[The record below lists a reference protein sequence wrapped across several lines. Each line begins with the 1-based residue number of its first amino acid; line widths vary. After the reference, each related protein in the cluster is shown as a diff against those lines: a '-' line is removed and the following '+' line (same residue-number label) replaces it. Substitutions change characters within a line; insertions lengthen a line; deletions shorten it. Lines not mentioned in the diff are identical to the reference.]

1 MTKGY
6 IEEINQVIKNQD
18 IIKNNSKVSLKC
30 HLSISNCYITKKKE
44 FVFKGKCADCRTAFN
59 IKGTLLVDGKIED
72 YFIVNVETYD
82 TSTVQHQKKI
92 SLTGERRISVK
103 KDLLRQVASE
113 YREDRLSE
121 LNNPITEPI
130 DLNTTIVLR
139 KAREEA
145 VNEYINFDQFRG
157 KPIYC
162 KEFVETCHIIRLSK
176 APFYVIYVSD
186 DDIRFW
192 NKLQELQLDLAVSWD
207 ASVGLTKE

>member
-1 MTKGY
+1 M
-6 IEEINQVIKNQD
+6 
-18 IIKNNSKVSLKC
+18 
-30 HLSISNCYITKKKE
+30 
-44 FVFKGKCADCRTAFN
+44 
-59 IKGTLLVDGKIED
+59 
-72 YFIVNVETYD
+72 
-82 TSTVQHQKKI
+82 
-92 SLTGERRISVK
+92 
-103 KDLLRQVASE
+103 
-113 YREDRLSE
+113 SE